1 MKFSKKDIGLL
12 LGCFGVILAVI
23 SYSLVFTPFTQKA
36 DSLRSELSSL
46 RELEARYVD
55 MEQNQDYYQQE
66 ILRLTEENQ
75 GIVDKFPA
83 DILPENEIMYVVELE
98 KNVKI
103 DIPSI
108 SYGTATPLLD
118 EGELVEEAEEGDILE
133 EGIQAY
139 VIPMNVSYTSSY
151 EGLKKAINY
160 TKNHNKRMYIDTLS
174 ASYDSSNGEVSGSMT
189 FNLYYM
195 TGTEKV
201 YQEPVIPDIKLGVK
215 NIFGTKK

>member
-12 LGCFGVILAVI
+12 LGCFGVLLAVM
-23 SYSLVFTPFTQKA
+23 SYSLVFTPFTDKA
-36 DSLRSELSSL
+36 SALKSELASL
-46 RELEARYVD
+46 QQLEAKYVD

-66 ILRLTEENQ
+66 IVRLTEENQ
-75 GIVDKFPA
+75 EIIDEFPA
-83 DILPENEIMYVVELE
+83 GIEPENEIMYVVELE

-108 SYGTATPLLD
+108 SYGTATPVLGS
-118 EGELVEEAEEGDILE
+118 GELVEEAEEGDILS

-151 EGLKKAINY
+151 KGLKEAITY
-160 TKNHNKRMYIDTLS
+160 TKNHSNRMYIDTVS
-174 ASYDSSNGEVSGSMT
+174 VSYDSSSGDVSGSMT

-195 TGTEKV
+195 TGTDKV
-201 YQEPVIPDIKLGVK
+201 YQGLTLPDISTGVD
-215 NIFGTKK
+215 NIFGSK